1 MTLEHEVID
10 GARAQEL
17 IEDPTLKK
25 MFDGLEKQYVKS
37 WQTTNVKDTDERER
51 LYHALSVLQDI
62 KVHLR
67 VMADDGQLA
76 QEHLKRLK
84 RGK

>member
-1 MTLEHEVID
+1 MLEHDVID

-17 IEDPTLKK
+17 IEDPTLEK
-25 MFDGLEKQYVKS
+25 MFIGLEKQYVTS
-37 WQTTNVKDTDERER
+37 WQTTNAKDNDERER

-67 VMADDGQLA
+67 VMADNGQLA